1 MALEVRAVMLAPS
14 MKIVI
19 HLMSIVSASNRRSLP
34 VGAPLALRDAPVP
47 VVLPPKQPMCHDCA
61 ERLDGWRIEVDSDEV
76 ILRDVH
82 SEMRL
87 VFRRVGEQWVFDSA
101 AL

>member
-1 MALEVRAVMLAPS
+1 
-14 MKIVI
+14 
-19 HLMSIVSASNRRSLP
+19 
-34 VGAPLALRDAPVP
+34 
-47 VVLPPKQPMCHDCA
+47 MCHDCA

-87 VFRRVGEQWVFDSA
+87 VFRRVGDQWVFDSA